1 MYSICLAEQEKRREQ
16 IDRSLM
22 GHRTKKAGRES
33 ESEGYEAVMEL
44 SRQVGKLTAS
54 VIPYFQLNQ

>member
-1 MYSICLAEQEKRREQ
+1 MKLWSCFISKVSGIPSWKQH
-16 IDRSLM
+16 S
-22 GHRTKKAGRES
+22 KAGLEY